1 MSGSRT
7 VLKIITAILI
17 IIAVLEIALGILLIV
32 GSSLPELAS
41 QFVNIGNQVYSTS
54 EGALASGIIVII
66 SGVFY
71 LIIGS
76 LGWRGASRPSKIG
89 PFFWLAVIGSVLS
102 VVNLIAEIV
111 GGTIAPN
118 SIISTIIV
126 VLCAILAN
134 NIRNHSKRAYT
145 KKEGE

>member
-17 IIAVLEIALGILLIV
+17 IVAVLEVALGILLIV
-32 GSSLPELAS
+32 GSSLPEVAA
-41 QFVNIGNQVYSTS
+41 QFVSIGDQVYNGAD
-54 EGALASGIIVII
+54 GALASGIVVII
-66 SGVFY
+66 SGIFY
-71 LIIGS
+71 LIVGI
-76 LGWRGASRPSKIG
+76 LGWRGASRPARIG

-102 VVNLIAEIV
+102 VVNLIIEII

-118 SIISTIIV
+118 SVVSTIIV

-134 NIRNHSKRAYT
+134 NIRNHSRRGTSA
-145 KKEGE
+145 